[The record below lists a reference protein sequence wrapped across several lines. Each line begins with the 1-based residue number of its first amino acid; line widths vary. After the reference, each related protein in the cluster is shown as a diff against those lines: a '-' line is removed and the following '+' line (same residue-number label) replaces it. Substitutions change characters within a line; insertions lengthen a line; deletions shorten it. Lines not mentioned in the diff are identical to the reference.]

1 MVDPGDRTD
10 RTDLPGAITSGLAS
24 PSAAVGPTPEKE
36 ARVSSLLLTVVWSS
50 AEPAVMTRGSSPG
63 LEIDPGAVP
72 WFPAAATTTIP
83 EFHTRSMAKSRGSV
97 R

>member
-10 RTDLPGAITSGLAS
+10 RTDLPGASTSGLAS

-36 ARVSSLLLTVVWSS
+36 ARLSSLLFDVVWSS
-50 AEPAVMTRGSSPG
+50 AEPAVMTRGSSAG

-72 WFPAAATTTIP
+72 WVPAAPTTTIP
-83 EFHTRSMAKSRGSV
+83 GFHTRSTAKSKGSV